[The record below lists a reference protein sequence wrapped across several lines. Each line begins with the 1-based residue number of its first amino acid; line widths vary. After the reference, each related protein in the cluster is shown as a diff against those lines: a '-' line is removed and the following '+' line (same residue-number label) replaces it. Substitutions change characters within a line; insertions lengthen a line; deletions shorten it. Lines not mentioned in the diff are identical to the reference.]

1 MRSQNAEVKSINRKD
16 KTIELEDGRTVPLPD
31 DLAFEFFGS
40 EASKEKKKGIAEAV
54 GSVQKGVENLPFG
67 SEVGAFTSGATEGNP
82 FVKLATNF
90 LDYIPESVASIT
102 PGKGQEDMGF
112 FSRLGENIEAV
123 RSGRREGKQKIQQEN
138 PNSYLGGELAGV
150 ASSFVTPLPKF
161 VQGSPVA
168 QSIAIGQG
176 MSDKSVLNDPMGVL
190 KDTAIDAGIGK
201 AFGMLGNK
209 LENVAAERG
218 ALRKYPE
225 LLAQHA
231 AAETQAQKKFIAEMA
246 RKLDA
251 VGTELR
257 GGIPKGS
264 MMVDD
269 FINSSINMSPIAGT
283 PQASNLSKFF
293 KALGQSAPETMNAD
307 ELKKIFQAVES
318 RMAIGVA
325 EEIPIL
331 NQFRQHLVDN
341 LPLGAASTAVKNK
354 FGTRLINSFEKQ
366 IDRSVSAF
374 LSDKNLVKSIESFAG
389 KDAVKNLAQD
399 MKKFVKSGYDKMT
412 PAQFIEDIKSGNIND
427 RLMWYVENNNKL
439 QQIENKIEGT
449 LQQLQ
454 NIAPLAQ
461 LRSPEVQSLIRARD
475 EIQKLKSTLQSNI
488 SNSVSSN
495 ATSLS
500 IYEQDVLNKV
510 SSKLANAVGVQPT
523 GNLRSPTNMRPSPTA
538 PPQAPQVGKMAQ
550 FFEKPNFYTSSLKK
564 LGSLRGGGGI
574 AKLGYLAKGLPKMGA
589 AGGALAGAAG
599 LTAALRGVT
608 SPTALGAFAR
618 EGIQKGGMRFVVESI
633 AERYPSYQNGV
644 LKDPMDRRAA
654 SSEIEQDDDIGIED
668 KAVLQARINRGQ
680 NIETLIKD

>member
-1 MRSQNAEVKSINRKD
+1 MNNSDVKSINRKD
-16 KTIELEDGRTVPLPD
+16 RTIELADGRKVPLPD

-40 EASKEKKKGIAEAV
+40 EAAKEKKKGISEAV

-67 SEVGAFTSGATEGNP
+67 AEMGAFTSGATEGNP

-90 LDYIPESVASIT
+90 LDYVPETIASIS
-102 PGKGQEDMGF
+102 PGKGQEEMGF

-150 ASSFVTPLPKF
+150 ASSFVTPLPK
-161 VQGSPVA
+161 VIQGSPVA

-176 MSDKSVLNDPMGVL
+176 MSDKSILNDPMGVL

-201 AFGMLGNK
+201 AFGMVGNK
-209 LENVAAERG
+209 LEKVAAERG

-231 AAETQAQKKFIAEMA
+231 AAETQAQKKFISEMA

-251 VGTELR
+251 MGAEIK

-283 PQASNLSKFF
+283 PQASNLTKFF
-293 KALGQSAPETMNAD
+293 NAIGQSAPETMNID
-307 ELKKIFQAVES
+307 ELKKIFQSIEG
-318 RMAIGVA
+318 RMALGVA

-341 LPLGAASTAVKNK
+341 LPLGAASSAVKNK
-354 FGTRLINSFEKQ
+354 FGTRLINSFEKE
-366 IDRSVSAF
+366 IDKSVNAF
-374 LSDKNLVKSIESFAG
+374 LSDSKLVKSIESFAG
-389 KDAVKNLAQD
+389 KDTVKNLAQD
-399 MKKFVKSGYDKMT
+399 LKKFVKSGYEKMT
-412 PAQFIEDIKSGNIND
+412 PAQFMEDMKSGNLQD

-439 QQIENKIEGT
+439 QQIEQKIEST

-461 LRSPEVQSLIRARD
+461 LRSPEVQNLIRARD
-475 EIQKLKSTLQSNI
+475 EIQRLKGSLQANI

-510 SSKLANAVGVQPT
+510 TSKLANAVGVQPT
-523 GNLRSPTNMRPSPTA
+523 GNLRPATNMRPSPTA
-538 PPQAPQVGKMAQ
+538 TPQAPQVGRMAG
-550 FFEKPNFYTSSLKK
+550 FFEQPNFYSSNLKK
-564 LGSLRGGGGI
+564 LGNMRGGAGI
-574 AKLGYLAKGLPKMGA
+574 AKLGYLAKGLPKMGV
-589 AGGALAGAAG
+589 AGGAMAGAAG

-633 AERYPSYQNGV
+633 SEKYPSYQNGV
-644 LKDPMDRRAA
+644 LSDPMDRRAA
-654 SSEIEQDDDIGIED
+654 SSEIEQDPDIGLED
-668 KAVLQARINRGQ
+668 KAILQARINRGQ
-680 NIETLIKD
+680 NIETLIKE

>member
-1 MRSQNAEVKSINRKD
+1 MQNSDVKSINRKD
-16 KTIELEDGRTVPLPD
+16 KTIELADGRKIPLPD

-40 EASKEKKKGIAEAV
+40 EAAKEKKKGISEAV
-54 GSVQKGVENLPFG
+54 GSVQKGMENLPFG
-67 SEVGAFTSGATEGNP
+67 DSIGASISGATEGNP

-90 LDYIPESVASIT
+90 LDYIPESVASLS

-112 FSRLGENIEAV
+112 FSRLGENVEAV
-123 RSGRREGKQKIQQEN
+123 RSGRREGKQKIQQQN

-150 ASSFVTPLPKF
+150 ASSFVTPLPK
-161 VQGSPVA
+161 VIQGSPVA

-201 AFGMLGNK
+201 AFGMAGNK
-209 LENVAAERG
+209 LEKIAAERG

-231 AAETQAQKKFIAEMA
+231 AAETQAQKKFISEMA

-251 VGTELR
+251 MGTEIK

-283 PQASNLSKFF
+283 PQSSNLTKFF
-293 KALGQSAPETMNAD
+293 NAINQSAPETMNAQ
-307 ELKKIFQAVES
+307 ELKKIFQAIEG
-318 RMAIGVA
+318 RMALGVA

-341 LPLGAASTAVKNK
+341 LPLGAASNAVKNK
-354 FGTRLINSFEKQ
+354 FGTRLLGSFEKE
-366 IDRSVSAF
+366 IDRSVNNL
-374 LSDKNLVKSIESFAG
+374 LSDKKLTAYLETYVGKSGIN
-389 KDAVKNLAQD
+389 NLAKD
-399 MKKFVKSGYDKMT
+399 IKKFVKSGYDKMT
-412 PAQFIEDIKSGNIND
+412 PAQFIEDVKSGNLQD
-427 RLMWYVENNNKL
+427 RLMWYVENNQNFAKMDQAVAKQL
-439 QQIENKIEGT
+439 TE
-449 LQQLQ
+449 LQ
-454 NIAPLAQ
+454 NISPLGQ
-461 LRSPEVQSLIRARD
+461 LRSPEVEKLIKANNELLRMKDSLKA
-475 EIQKLKSTLQSNI
+475 NI
-488 SNSVSSN
+488 LNSVSSN

-510 SSKLANAVGVQPT
+510 TSKLANAVGVQQT
-523 GNLRSPTNMRPSPTA
+523 GNLRPATNMRPTPTA
-538 PPQAPQVGKMAQ
+538 PPQAPQTGRMAG
-550 FFEKPNFYTSSLKK
+550 FFEQPNFYSSNLKK

-574 AKLGYLAKGLPKMGA
+574 AKLGYLAKGLPKMGV
-589 AGGALAGAAG
+589 AGGAMAGAAG

-633 AERYPSYQNGV
+633 ADKYPSYENGV
-644 LKDPMDRRAA
+644 LRDPMDRRAA
-654 SSEIEQDDDIGIED
+654 SSEIEQDPDIGLED
-668 KAVLQARINRGQ
+668 KAILQARINRGQ
-680 NIETLIKD
+680 NIETLIKE